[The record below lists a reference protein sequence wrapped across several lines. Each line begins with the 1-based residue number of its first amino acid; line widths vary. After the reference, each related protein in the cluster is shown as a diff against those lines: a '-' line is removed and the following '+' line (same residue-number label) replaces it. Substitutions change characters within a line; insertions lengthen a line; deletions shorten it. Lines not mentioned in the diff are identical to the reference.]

1 MTDKNKLING
11 SMLAKNII
19 ENIQLRWAHN
29 KSQSS
34 PPSLAIIQVGNDHAS
49 SVYIRH
55 KMSACRQIGFLANCF
70 NFPDNC
76 TQSELTAKITDLNQ
90 DIDTHGILLQLPL
103 PPHLDKLELLK
114 CIDPSKDVDAIGPTR
129 LGNLINEHANILPCT
144 TAAILYLI
152 KQTGISLPGKKVT
165 MIGASSLVGKP
176 TAIELLNR
184 HATVTVCH
192 SQTTDLATH
201 AKQADILIVA
211 IGNPHVIQPSWIKKN
226 SIVIDVGIN
235 RSETGKVIGDID
247 TASVLDTVQ
256 FITPVPGGVGPLTVA
271 HLVKNLY
278 TLYCIQQTN

>member
-1 MTDKNKLING
+1 MSDKNKLING
-11 SMLAKNII
+11 SILAKNII
-19 ENIQLRWAHN
+19 ENIQSRWTHS

-55 KMSACRQIGFLANCF
+55 KMSACRRIGFLANCF

-76 TQSELTAKITDLNQ
+76 TQSEIIAKITDLNQ
-90 DIDTHGILLQLPL
+90 DMDTHGILLQLPL
-103 PPHLDKLELLK
+103 PSHLNRLELLR
-114 CIDPSKDVDAIGPTR
+114 CIDPNKDVDAIGPIR
-129 LGNLINEHANILPCT
+129 LGTLISGHSDILPCT

-152 KQTGISLPGKKVT
+152 KQTGISLTGKKVT
-165 MIGASSLVGKP
+165 MIGASPLVGKP

-192 SQTTDLATH
+192 SQTADLAMH
-201 AKQADILIVA
+201 VKQADILIVA

-226 SIVIDVGIN
+226 SVVIDVGIN
-235 RSETGKVIGDID
+235 RSEEGKVIGDID
-247 TASVLDTVQ
+247 AASVLDTVQ

-278 TLYCIQQTN
+278 TLYRIQQTN